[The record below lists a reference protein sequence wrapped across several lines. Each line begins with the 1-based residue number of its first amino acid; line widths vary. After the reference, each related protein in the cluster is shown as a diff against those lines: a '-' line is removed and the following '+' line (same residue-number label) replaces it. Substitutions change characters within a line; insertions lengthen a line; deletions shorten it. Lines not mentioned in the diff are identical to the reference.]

1 VACSGAISEEA
12 GERAAGIFKE
22 LSGRAAESGASR
34 ITAVATNA
42 LRAASNR
49 KVIKDL
55 LEKRAGSRVDI
66 LSARGEAFLGFA
78 GATSELPP
86 GSRAIVCDPGG
97 TSTEISWGKAPLA
110 SGWTSF
116 PVGAHIR
123 NATSWKMPGDSS
135 LPVGRESHTIVFT
148 GGTAVSLAVV
158 WNRIRG
164 MKHDENVPTE
174 MSRKDLDIITGWLE
188 SKPPEL
194 RGLLPPERIRLL
206 PAGAAVLREIAGSLD
221 AEELTITARDL
232 RWGVV
237 LGGGTIE
244 RGYLADEQE
253 SPDSR

>member
-1 VACSGAISEEA
+1 MNSDPISKEKTEKRCCIDLGSSYFRSLVVTLAAGLDGTHPLDAVQERIYTGWGEDVACFGAISEEA

-110 SGWTSF
+110 SGWTSLQ
-116 PVGAHIR
+116 
-123 NATSWKMPGDSS
+123 SS
-135 LPVGRESHTIVFT
+135 FL
-148 GGTAVSLAVV
+148 
-158 WNRIRG
+158 
-164 MKHDENVPTE
+164 
-174 MSRKDLDIITGWLE
+174 
-188 SKPPEL
+188 
-194 RGLLPPERIRLL
+194 
-206 PAGAAVLREIAGSLD
+206 
-221 AEELTITARDL
+221 
-232 RWGVV
+232 
-237 LGGGTIE
+237 
-244 RGYLADEQE
+244 
-253 SPDSR
+253 